1 MARTEPA
8 RLALGAAAVALL
20 VAGCAT
26 TDPQA
31 AFAPVAEVAGKR
43 LGKEVAWPRDDA
55 ARSATDARIAELL
68 ARPLSA
74 DDAVQV
80 ALLNNRGLQAA
91 FHDLGIAEAD
101 RLQAGRLP
109 NPGFGYARTTHGG
122 EVEVERGIHF
132 NLARLIAMPWAT
144 QAAER
149 RLQQVR
155 HDVTMQVLQHASET
169 RKAWIDAVAAQ
180 QATQY
185 LRQAQSAADAGAE
198 LARRMARTGNFSR
211 LQQAREQGFSAEAAL
226 AVARA
231 ELAEVAAR
239 ERLVRLM
246 GLWGERAGIQLPDR
260 LPDLPKSP
268 RELPDVERTAM
279 AQRLDIQA
287 ARAGAEQLAQN
298 LGLARAT
305 RFVNVLELGLVR
317 TTTNE
322 GGPAERG
329 VEIAIEL
336 PLFDWGD
343 LRIAKSEAVYM
354 QALERTAQAAIDA
367 RSEVRQAYRGYRSG
381 WDVTRHYRD
390 EIVPIRKRISEE
402 NLYRYNGMLIG
413 VFDLLADARAQIAS
427 VTGYIDALR
436 GFWIAEADLEMAL
449 IGRPSGGAG
458 GLGAAAAAPH
468 TPAAQDRSP
477 GH

>member
-1 MARTEPA
+1 MARTS
-8 RLALGAAAVALL
+8 LLVLLGAALL
-20 VAGCAT
+20 AGCAT
-26 TDPQA
+26 PNPDA
-31 AFAPVAEVAGKR
+31 AFAPVAETAKQR
-43 LGKEVAWPRDDA
+43 LGADVAWHRDPQARA
-55 ARSATDARIAELL
+55 ATEARIAALL
-68 ARPLSA
+68 SKPLSA

-91 FHDLGIAEAD
+91 FHELGIAEAEL
-101 RLQAGRLP
+101 LQAGRLS
-109 NPGFGYARTTHGG
+109 NPGISFGRTTHGN
-122 EVEVERGIHF
+122 EVEREVGLHIG
-132 NLARLIAMPWAT
+132 LARLLAMPWST
-144 QAAER
+144 RAAGR
-149 RLQQVR
+149 RMAQVR
-155 HDVTMQVLQHASET
+155 QDVTMQVLQLAADT
-169 RKAWIDAVAAQ
+169 RKAWIEAIAAQ

-185 LRQAQSAADAGAE
+185 LRQARQAADAGAE
-198 LARRMARTGNFSR
+198 LARRMARTGNFNR

-231 ELAEVAAR
+231 ELAEAAAR

-246 GLWGERAGIQLPDR
+246 GLWGEQVAIVLPER

-268 RELPDVERTAM
+268 RELPDAERNAM
-279 AQRLDIQA
+279 AQRLDILS

-305 RFVNVLELGLVR
+305 RFVNVTELGLSR
-317 TTTNE
+317 ATTNE

-329 VEIAIEL
+329 VEITIEL
-336 PLFDWGD
+336 PIFDFGE
-343 LRIAKSEAVYM
+343 LRVAKSQAMVS
-354 QALERTAQAAIDA
+354 QALDRVAQAAIDA

-381 WDVTRHYRD
+381 WDVARHYRD

-402 NLYRYNGMLIG
+402 NLYRYNGMFIG

-436 GFWIAEADLEMAL
+436 AFWIAEADLEMAM
-449 IGRPSGGAG
+449 IGRPGPGGM
-458 GLGAAAAAPH
+458 GASSALPH
-468 TPAAQDRSP
+468 TPAVEDRGA